1 MRNSLGERVSRG
13 RGHVLHLQDIFLR
26 SSQDVAMFWSPPGQA
41 ISGGPPRMGM
51 GKDAG
56 KGDMGRGLG
65 QRGQSLCVST
75 CRHVQCDRGRT
86 EPRGNDL

>member
-1 MRNSLGERVSRG
+1 MRKSLGERVSRG
-13 RGHVLHLQDIFLR
+13 RGDVLHLQDIFLC
-26 SSQDVAMFWSPPGQA
+26 SSQDVAVFWSPLGQA
-41 ISGGPPRMGM
+41 ISGGPLRMGM
-51 GKDAG
+51 GEDAG
-56 KGDMGRGLG
+56 KEDMGRGLR

>member
-1 MRNSLGERVSRG
+1 MERGLAGEEEMSCTCKTFSCA
-13 RGHVLHLQDIFLR
+13 HLR
-26 SSQDVAMFWSPPGQA
+26 MWPCSGQA

-51 GKDAG
+51 GEDAG
-56 KGDMGRGLG
+56 KEDMGRGLR